1 MRKKLARLR
10 AESYGCKVPVG
21 SPRGKGTQGS
31 LGKVSHSDDHS
42 VVNVKTK
49 SRYTDIKNRRELCSR
64 FKMMFYVTAL
74 KFKTILF
81 LCPSAADS
89 TKQLVTV
96 GSGIFS

>member
-1 MRKKLARLR
+1 MSFCACTQANDTELAPTRSWR
-10 AESYGCKVPVG
+10 FGF
-21 SPRGKGTQGS
+21 
-31 LGKVSHSDDHS
+31 SDGHS
-42 VVNVKTK
+42 VVSGKTK

-89 TKQLVTV
+89 TKQLLTA
-96 GSGIFS
+96 GSGTSS